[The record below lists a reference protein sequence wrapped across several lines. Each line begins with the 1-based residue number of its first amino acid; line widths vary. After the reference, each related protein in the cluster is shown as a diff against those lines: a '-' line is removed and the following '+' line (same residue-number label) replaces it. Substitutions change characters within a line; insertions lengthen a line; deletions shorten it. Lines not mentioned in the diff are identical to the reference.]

1 MVDLSEKQFEK
12 IVAQALDDMPAWI
25 NHRMENLAIVI
36 QPWPTPQQIRK
47 SQREGKMLLGLYEGI
62 PLTRR
67 SRAYRLVP
75 PDRIT
80 LFQQPLQRVAR
91 DEQDLVRLVRR
102 TVIHEIGHHFGLS
115 EQALNRLGI

>member
-12 IVAQALDDMPAWI
+12 IVARALDDIPAWI
-25 NHRMENLAIVI
+25 SHRMENVAIVI
-36 QPWPTPQQIRK
+36 QPWPTSQQIRK
-47 SQREGKMLLGLYEGI
+47 NQKEGKMLLGLYEGI

-80 LFQQPLQRVAR
+80 LFQQPLQRVAQ

-102 TVIHEIGHHFGLS
+102 TVTHEIGHHFGLS
-115 EQALNRLGI
+115 EQALKKLGI